1 MILVYVTCRDKS
13 QANDISKHL
22 LEKKLIACANIFPI
36 ESMYWW
42 EGRIS
47 KEQEFVVIAK
57 TLEEKFGEVKEEIR
71 GVHSYEV
78 PCILKINVEANEE
91 FLKWVVDELD

>member
-91 FLKWVVDELD
+91 FLKWVADELN